1 MSDSTVGGVAS
12 KGSPLE
18 RAQPRNKG
26 LILTTL
32 ILGSV
37 VAMINLSMG
46 NVALPSIGLAFNA
59 SGTQLNWISDGFT
72 LAMAATVLYLGA
84 IGDRYGRKQLFILG
98 AILSVPTALL
108 STVAW
113 SASIL
118 ILGRL
123 TSGLTAAMIFPTT
136 LSLIS
141 AIWPAG
147 PGRTRAIALW
157 SGIGAGASA
166 LGPTIGGFLVQFLS
180 WRWVFGVSIPL
191 VLIALALGWW
201 LLPRHN
207 GENSN
212 PVDHLGG
219 ILTVIFVGSLIYAI
233 NQLPQSGFSV
243 LIIAMFVIA
252 LLSLVLFIW
261 RERRITRPL
270 MDLSIWKNRVFTGAT
285 VAATIGFGSLMGVMY
300 IGQQYLQN
308 VLSYN
313 PLNSGLAVLP
323 ASIFLI
329 VGSQASAQMLQ
340 KIGSRI
346 TLAIGLAIVDISFVL
361 MLVLW
366 QQNTSYWAV
375 GLPYVLVGFGVG
387 MTMAVAARSIMN
399 SLPIVKAGIGSAV
412 NDLTRDFGGAIGI
425 AVMGALLTIRYTN
438 YFTKAFASLPAS
450 QAQNLS
456 QQVAT
461 TISKSFAGA
470 VQVAQQYSAS
480 SEQIL
485 NAAKTAFLQGQDAA
499 YVVGIIAVIVAVLFV
514 VFVYPDKSGEDAT
527 FAEVEQE
534 QEAVRSAP

>member
-1 MSDSTVGGVAS
+1 MSDSTVGKAAS
-12 KGSPLE
+12 KEAPLE
-18 RAQPRNKG
+18 AAQPRNKG

-46 NVALPSIGLAFNA
+46 NVALPSIGLTFNA

-84 IGDRYGRKQLFILG
+84 LGDRYGRKQLFILG

-113 SASIL
+113 SANIL

-180 WRWVFGVSIPL
+180 WRWVCGVSIPL

-212 PVDHLGG
+212 LVDHPGG

-233 NQLPQSGFSV
+233 NQIPQSGFSV
-243 LIIAMFVIA
+243 LISAMFVIA
-252 LLSLVLFIW
+252 LLALVLFIW
-261 RERRITRPL
+261 REQRVMTFLRIL
-270 MDLSIWKNRVFTGAT
+270 FVFLSENF
-285 VAATIGFGSLMGVMY
+285 
-300 IGQQYLQN
+300 
-308 VLSYN
+308 
-313 PLNSGLAVLP
+313 
-323 ASIFLI
+323 
-329 VGSQASAQMLQ
+329 
-340 KIGSRI
+340 SR
-346 TLAIGLAIVDISFVL
+346 G
-361 MLVLW
+361 
-366 QQNTSYWAV
+366 
-375 GLPYVLVGFGVG
+375 
-387 MTMAVAARSIMN
+387 
-399 SLPIVKAGIGSAV
+399 
-412 NDLTRDFGGAIGI
+412 
-425 AVMGALLTIRYTN
+425 
-438 YFTKAFASLPAS
+438 
-450 QAQNLS
+450 
-456 QQVAT
+456 
-461 TISKSFAGA
+461 
-470 VQVAQQYSAS
+470 
-480 SEQIL
+480 
-485 NAAKTAFLQGQDAA
+485 FLQAA
-499 YVVGIIAVIVAVLFV
+499 
-514 VFVYPDKSGEDAT
+514 
-527 FAEVEQE
+527 
-534 QEAVRSAP
+534 